1 MERELLL
8 PVKRNNNDNNIIDR
22 EIECIKRMFPYLE
35 SFETFTI
42 SSVVIDLD
50 KKRFVNARNRLKQIF
65 NEGPRK
71 KNRFVVCLN

>member
-8 PVKRNNNDNNIIDR
+8 PVKRKNNYNNIIDR
-22 EIECIKRMFPYLE
+22 EIACIKKMFPYFE

-42 SSVVIDLD
+42 TSVVIDLD
-50 KKRFVNARNRLKQIF
+50 KKRFVHTRNRLRQIF
-65 NEGPRK
+65 IDGPGK